1 MMNTPKTD
9 AELTLTKA
17 RTRLLKKLVFFG
29 QLALKLGLQESTQTQ
44 TMATDGKHIYYNPA
58 WVETVSV
65 LMLAGVILHEVLHV
79 IFMHPLR
86 RGGRNHERWNIACDL
101 AINPIIVRHGFEL
114 PEGALDEWQYHSM
127 TAEQIYKQ
135 LDQEGDW
142 EKHLPPESPGEGEQE
157 AGDEAQSGGIQQ
169 DQSDPET
176 PSAPSQEA
184 ETGGDESKTGD
195 SPADGGES
203 GKPDANAP
211 PARQPRVGEVWD
223 ATNDD
228 GSKLSKSEC
237 KALERIVAKDIFTA
251 KQTHDQIG
259 RGSLGAE
266 IDAQIKEISKAEE
279 VDWRVLLRRNV
290 VGAIEKC
297 DTTWS
302 RPNRRHIHSGLYLP
316 GDSREGCGE
325 IVVVIDTSGSTM
337 GYHSLFLH
345 EIKLILD
352 EAQPELVH
360 VIYCDEQV
368 NQTEELVPPV
378 EFTEYHP
385 RGGGGTSFRA
395 PFQWVEDRFIEPE
408 CLIYLTDGWGESPA
422 EEPEYPVIW
431 ATCGTSHYF
440 KWGEIIGID
449 DGEAR
454 AY

>member
-1 MMNTPKTD
+1 MMNTLKTD
-9 AELTLTKA
+9 AELNLTKA

-29 QLALKLGLQESTQTQ
+29 QLALKLGLEESTQTQ
-44 TMATDGKHIYYNPA
+44 TMATDGKRIYFNSA

-65 LMLAGVILHEVLHV
+65 AMLAGVILHEVLHV

-101 AINPIIVRHGFEL
+101 AINPIITRHGFEL

-135 LDQEGDW
+135 LDQEDEW
-142 EKHLPPESPGEGEQE
+142 EKHLPPESQGEGEGE
-157 AGDEAQSGGIQQ
+157 DGDGAQSGGTQQ
-169 DQSDPET
+169 DQSDAET
-176 PSAPSQEA
+176 SPASSQEV
-184 ETGGDESKTGD
+184 ETGGDQSETGD

-203 GKPDANAP
+203 GEPDANAP

-237 KALERIVAKDIFTA
+237 KQLERIVAKDIFTA

-266 IDAQIKEISKAEE
+266 IGGLMKEISKAEE

-297 DTTWS
+297 DTTWA
-302 RPNRRHIHSGLYLP
+302 RPNRRYIHSGLYLP

-360 VIYCDEQV
+360 VIYCDDDV
-368 NQTEELVPPV
+368 THTEELVPPV
-378 EFTEYHP
+378 EFTYQA

-408 CLIYLTDGWGESPA
+408 CLIYLTDGWGEPPS

-440 KWGEIIGID
+440 KWGEVIGID

>member
-1 MMNTPKTD
+1 MMNTLKTD
-9 AELTLTKA
+9 AELNLTKA

-29 QLALKLGLQESTQTQ
+29 QLALKLGLEESTQTQ
-44 TMATDGKHIYYNPA
+44 TMATDGKRIYFNSA

-65 LMLAGVILHEVLHV
+65 AMLAGVILHEVLHV

-101 AINPIIVRHGFEL
+101 AINPIITRHGFEL

-135 LDQEGDW
+135 LDQEDEW
-142 EKHLPPESPGEGEQE
+142 EKHLPPESQGEGEGE
-157 AGDEAQSGGIQQ
+157 DGDGAQSGGTQQ
-169 DQSDPET
+169 DQSDAET
-176 PSAPSQEA
+176 SPASSQEV
-184 ETGGDESKTGD
+184 ETGGDQSETGD

-203 GKPDANAP
+203 GEPDANAP

-237 KALERIVAKDIFTA
+237 KQLERIVAKDIFTA

-266 IDAQIKEISKAEE
+266 IGGLMKEISKAEE

-297 DTTWS
+297 DTTWA
-302 RPNRRHIHSGLYLP
+302 RPNRRYIHSGLYLP

-360 VIYCDEQV
+360 VVYCDDDV
-368 NQTEELVPPV
+368 THTEELVPPV
-378 EFTEYHP
+378 EFTYQA

-408 CLIYLTDGWGESPA
+408 CLIYLTDGWGEPPS

-440 KWGEIIGID
+440 KWGEVIGID

>member
-1 MMNTPKTD
+1 MMNVPKTD

-44 TMATDGKHIYYNPA
+44 TMATDGRHIYYNPA

-86 RGGRNHERWNIACDL
+86 RGTKNHERWNIACDL

-114 PEGALDEWQYHSM
+114 PEGALDEYRFHRM
-127 TAEQIYKQ
+127 TAEQIYKA
-135 LDQEGDW
+135 LDEEDDW
-142 EKHLPPESPGEGEQE
+142 ESRLPPESPGDGDGE
-157 AGDEAQSGGIQQ
+157 AGDEAQSEGTQQ
-169 DQSDPET
+169 DQSD
-176 PSAPSQEA
+176 A
-184 ETGGDESKTGD
+184 ETSSEGSEGGPNEGDDSESGD
-195 SPADGGES
+195 SPTDGGES

-223 ATNDD
+223 ATSDD

-237 KALERIVAKDIFTA
+237 KQLERIVAKDIFTA

-259 RGSLGAE
+259 KGSLGAE
-266 IDAQIKEISKAEE
+266 IGGLMKEISKAEE

-290 VGAIEKC
+290 VGAIEKS
-297 DTTWS
+297 DTTWA

-325 IVVVIDTSGSTM
+325 IVVVLDTSGSTM
-337 GYHSLFLH
+337 GYHPLFKH
-345 EIKLILD
+345 EVKLILD
-352 EAQPELVH
+352 EAMPSLVH
-360 VIYCDEQV
+360 VIYCDDDV
-368 NQTEELVPPV
+368 THTEELVPPQD
-378 EFTEYHP
+378 FAYNA

-408 CLIYLTDGWGESPA
+408 CLIYLTDGYGEPPA

-431 ATCGTSHYF
+431 ATCGTGRRF
-440 KWGEIIGID
+440 KWGEVIGID
-449 DGEAR
+449 DGKAR

>member
-1 MMNTPKTD
+1 MMNVPKTD
-9 AELTLTKA
+9 AELMLTKA
-17 RTRLLKKLVFFG
+17 RTQLLKKLVFFG

-44 TMATDGKHIYYNPA
+44 TMATDGKHIYFNPA

-65 LMLAGVILHEVLHV
+65 IMLAGVILHEVLHV

-101 AINPIIVRHGFEL
+101 AINPIITRHGFEL
-114 PEGALDEWQYHSM
+114 PDGALDEWQYHSM

-135 LDQEGDW
+135 LDQEGNW
-142 EKHLPPESPGEGEQE
+142 EKHLPPESPGEGDGEV
-157 AGDEAQSGGIQQ
+157 GDGAQSEGTQQ
-169 DQSDPET
+169 DQSDSET
-176 PSAPSQEA
+176 SSEGSEEGPNE
-184 ETGGDESKTGD
+184 GDESESGD
-195 SPADGGES
+195 SPTDGGES
-203 GKPDANAP
+203 GEPDANAP

-223 ATNDD
+223 ATSDD
-228 GSKLSKSEC
+228 GSKLTKSEC
-237 KALERIVAKDIFTA
+237 KKLERIVAKDIFTA

-259 RGSLGAE
+259 SGYLGAE

-290 VGAIEKC
+290 VGAVEKS
-297 DTTWS
+297 DTTWA

-325 IVVVIDTSGSTM
+325 IVVAIDTSYSTN

-352 EAQPELVH
+352 ETQPELVH
-360 VIYCDEQV
+360 VVYCDADITH
-368 NQTEELVPPV
+368 TEELVPPV
-378 EFTEYHP
+378 DFTYHP

-408 CLIYLTDGWGESPA
+408 CLIYLTDGWGEPPA

-431 ATCGTSHYF
+431 ATCGTSSYF
-440 KWGEIIGID
+440 KWGEVIGID

>member
-1 MMNTPKTD
+1 MMNTQKTE

-86 RGGRNHERWNIACDL
+86 RGDRNHERWNIACDL
-101 AINPIIVRHGFEL
+101 AINPIITRHGFEL
-114 PEGALDEWQYHSM
+114 PDGALDEWQYHSM

-135 LDQEGDW
+135 LDQMDDW
-142 EKHLPPESPGEGEQE
+142 EKHLPPESPGDGEQE

-325 IVVVIDTSGSTM
+325 IVVAIDTSGSTM

-360 VIYCDEQV
+360 VVYCDDDV
-368 NQTEELVPPV
+368 THTEELVPPV
-378 EFTEYHP
+378 EFTYQA

-408 CLIYLTDGWGESPA
+408 CLIYLTDGYGEPPA

-431 ATCGTSHYF
+431 ATCGTGRRF
-440 KWGEIIGID
+440 KWGEVIGID
-449 DGEAR
+449 DGKAR

>member
-1 MMNTPKTD
+1 MMNVPKTD

-101 AINPIIVRHGFEL
+101 AINPIITRHGFEL
-114 PEGALDEWQYHSM
+114 PDGALDEWQFHSM

-135 LDQEGDW
+135 LDQTGEW
-142 EKHLPPESPGEGEQE
+142 ESRLPPTPQGEGEQE
-157 AGDEAQSGGIQQ
+157 DGDGTQSGADQM
-169 DQSDPET
+169 DQSDTET
-176 PSAPSQEA
+176 SSEGS
-184 ETGGDESKTGD
+184 EGGPNEGDDSESGD
-195 SPADGGES
+195 SPTDGGES
-203 GKPDANAP
+203 GEPDANAP

-223 ATNDD
+223 ATSDD
-228 GSKLSKSEC
+228 GSKLTKSEC
-237 KALERIVAKDIFTA
+237 KKLERIVARDIFTA

-259 RGSLGAE
+259 RGYLGAE

-290 VGAIEKC
+290 IGAIEKS
-297 DTTWS
+297 DTTWA

-360 VIYCDEQV
+360 VIYCDDDV
-368 NQTEELVPPV
+368 THTEELVPPV
-378 EFTEYHP
+378 EFTYRA

-408 CLIYLTDGWGESPA
+408 CLIYLTDGYGEPPV

-431 ATCGTSHYF
+431 ATCGTGRRF
-440 KWGEIIGID
+440 KWGEVIGID

>member
-1 MMNTPKTD
+1 MMNTQKTE

-29 QLALKLGLQESTQTQ
+29 QLALKLGLEESTQTQ
-44 TMATDGKHIYYNPA
+44 TMATDGKRIYYNPA

-65 LMLAGVILHEVLHV
+65 VMLAGVILHEVLHV

-101 AINPIIVRHGFEL
+101 AINPIITRHGFEL
-114 PEGALDEWQYHSM
+114 PDGALDEWQYHSM

-135 LDQEGDW
+135 LDQQDDW

-157 AGDEAQSGGIQQ
+157 AGDEAQSGVIQE
-169 DQSDPET
+169 DRSDPET

-184 ETGGDESKTGD
+184 ETGGDESQTGD

-203 GKPDANAP
+203 GEPDANAP

-325 IVVVIDTSGSTM
+325 IVVAIDTSGSTM

-360 VIYCDEQV
+360 VVYCDDDV
-368 NQTEELVPPV
+368 THTEELVPPV
-378 EFTEYHP
+378 EFTYQA

-408 CLIYLTDGWGESPA
+408 CLIYLTDGYGEPPA

-431 ATCGTSHYF
+431 ATCGTGRRF
-440 KWGEIIGID
+440 KWGDVIGID
-449 DGEAR
+449 DGKAR

>member
-1 MMNTPKTD
+1 MMNTQKTE

-29 QLALKLGLQESTQTQ
+29 QLALKLGLEESTQTQ
-44 TMATDGKHIYYNPA
+44 TMATDGKRIYYNPA

-65 LMLAGVILHEVLHV
+65 VMLAGVILHEVLHV

-101 AINPIIVRHGFEL
+101 AINPIITRHGSE
-114 PEGALDEWQYHSM
+114 HM
-127 TAEQIYKQ
+127 YKQ
-135 LDQEGDW
+135 LDQQDDW

-157 AGDEAQSGGIQQ
+157 AGDEAQSGVIQE
-169 DQSDPET
+169 DRSDPET

-184 ETGGDESKTGD
+184 ETGGDESQTGD

-203 GKPDANAP
+203 GEPDANAP

-325 IVVVIDTSGSTM
+325 IVVAIDTSGSTM

-360 VIYCDEQV
+360 VVYCDDDV
-368 NQTEELVPPV
+368 THTEELVPPV
-378 EFTEYHP
+378 EFTYQA

-408 CLIYLTDGWGESPA
+408 CLIYLTDGYGEPPA

-431 ATCGTSHYF
+431 ATCGTGRRF
-440 KWGEIIGID
+440 KWGDVIGID
-449 DGEAR
+449 DGKAR